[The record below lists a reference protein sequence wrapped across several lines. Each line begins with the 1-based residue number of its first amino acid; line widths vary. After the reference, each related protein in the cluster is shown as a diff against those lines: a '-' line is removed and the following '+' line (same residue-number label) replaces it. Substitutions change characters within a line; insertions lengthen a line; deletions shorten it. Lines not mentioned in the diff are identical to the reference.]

1 MRPPRILVVDDTPE
15 VRSVLTRVLA
25 SEGYEVV
32 EAGDGQTA
40 LAACQ
45 AANGDFDLL
54 LTDVEM
60 PGMSGIELAEKLTG
74 AYSSLR
80 VLYISGQFEGDAV
93 QAKVIHKGFG
103 FLSKPF
109 RPQALIQAVRQNL
122 TPSKGQGQALPRTTI
137 TDKKT
142 A

>member
-1 MRPPRILVVDDTPE
+1 MRPPRILLVDDTPE

-60 PGMSGIELAEKLTG
+60 PGMSGIELAEKLTS

-80 VLYISGQFEGDAV
+80 VLYISGRFEGDAL
-93 QAKVIHKGFG
+93 QAKVRHKGFG

-109 RPQALIQAVRQNL
+109 RPHALIQAVQERM
-122 TPSKGQGQALPRTTI
+122 TSSKGPGQALPQTI